1 MIDSIEQFKKEAKLF
16 GDTQSNYRK
25 RAGTFQNWK
34 NQFQQLEQEVP
45 QLISFFQKK
54 YEEFAINHDLT
65 EEVKAKL
72 ENRREGVRL
81 SVKSVSRLLRKLNPE
96 KPLEDHTEA
105 FISSEEM
112 SEKLRQVSAQYSA
125 QEEHLS
131 GETVTE
137 GSRLEEESEVTE
149 DSENIG
155 AGEAGTVLQVSNK
168 EGTGE
173 SVDEVFIMEEKS
185 AEPLVEKTVDQTA
198 EKTQEQEVSRKV

>member
-16 GDTQSNYRK
+16 GDRQSNYRK
-25 RAGTFQNWK
+25 RVETFQNWK

-45 QLISFFQKK
+45 QLINFFEKK

-81 SVKSVSRLLRKLNPE
+81 SVKSVSRLMRKLNPE

-112 SEKLRQVSAQYSA
+112 SEKIRQVSAQYSA

-137 GSRLEEESEVTE
+137 GSRLEEENKVTE
-149 DSENIG
+149 DSENID
-155 AGEAGTVLQVSNK
+155 AGEADTILQVSNK
-168 EGTGE
+168 EGT
-173 SVDEVFIMEEKS
+173 
-185 AEPLVEKTVDQTA
+185 Q
-198 EKTQEQEVSRKV
+198 